1 MTRRVLSVFA
11 VSLFAVAAW
20 AQGSEWQIDTAHTT
34 AAFTVRHM
42 GISNVHGRF
51 VKTTGSA
58 IIDDNDITKS
68 SVTATMDVNTIDT
81 GNENRDGDLKSPN
94 YFDAA
99 QFSTITFKSKSVSKN
114 GEGKLKI
121 VGDLTIHGVTKEVT
135 LDVDGPSAPLEQRGN
150 KRRGLSA
157 TTSINRK
164 DFGVGAKAPAVMIG
178 EDIKIDIDAEL
189 TQKGAA
195 APAAK

>member
-51 VKTTGSA
+51 VKTKGSA

-68 SVTATMDVNTIDT
+68 SVTATMDVTTIDT

-164 DFGVGAKAPAVMIG
+164 DFGVGAKAPAVMVG

>member
-1 MTRRVLSVFA
+1 MKRRIFS
-11 VSLFAVAAW
+11 SLVVALLTASAW
-20 AQGSEWQIDTAHTT
+20 AQGSEWQIDPAHTT
-34 AAFTVRHM
+34 AGFTVRHM

-58 IIDDNDITKS
+58 TIDDSDMTKS
-68 SVTATMDVNTIDT
+68 SVNATMDVNSIDT
-81 GNENRDGDLKSPN
+81 GNENRDNDLKSPN

-99 QFSTITFKSKSVSKN
+99 QFPTITFKSKSVSKN
-114 GEGKLKI
+114 GEGKLKV

-157 TTSINRK
+157 TTSVNRK

-189 TQKGAA
+189 TQKGAG
-195 APAAK
+195 AK